1 MNPKRGYIVRILAGN
16 GKEPRVKCW
25 KTMEERDFSIVAIC
39 GQESVRKVLP
49 RTLLQGGDWRETEN
63 FVFATSHGFLEAI
76 NY

>member
-1 MNPKRGYIVRILAGN
+1 
-16 GKEPRVKCW
+16 
-25 KTMEERDFSIVAIC
+25 MEERDFSIVAIC